1 MWNTRTL
8 QITLAAACTLGF
20 VASAS
25 GKTCQQ
31 NFRSVGDSRNGL
43 LFTSEITVPGLK
55 PRSALGQV
63 RKAALDEGNNFV
75 SGDVISETEGKMY
88 ILQTDTKM
96 PLVSII
102 TASNGGN
109 VIVGTKLSRG
119 QTAKEEDARSALCG
133 WLDKIKA
140 GPEGEAIAEA
150 VRISSGFDKPIQA
163 TAVGMSTQ
171 MGKDSKRLQREV
183 NTAPLRAL
191 FSGSSAAPDTDAMYQ
206 PLLVKYF
213 GRRFVIDG
221 QVYTAQ
227 PNRFSKTFEVGYL
240 VTKMKG
246 IGGIG
251 GRQANDDNNANF
263 TVHCALAPDQ
273 MALGATL
280 RENDWVKLEGVV
292 DEMDTGGVHLRD
304 CRQVK

>member
-1 MWNTRTL
+1 
-8 QITLAAACTLGF
+8 
-20 VASAS
+20 
-25 GKTCQQ
+25 
-31 NFRSVGDSRNGL
+31 
-43 LFTSEITVPGLK
+43 
-55 PRSALGQV
+55 
-63 RKAALDEGNNFV
+63 
-75 SGDVISETEGKMY
+75 MY
-88 ILQTDTKM
+88 VLQTDTKM

-109 VIVGTKLSRG
+109 VVVGTKLSRG

-133 WLDKIKA
+133 WLDKLKT

-150 VRISSGFDKPIQA
+150 VRVSSGSTSRSRPLRSGCPPNGQGRQA
-163 TAVGMSTQ
+163 AAAGI
-171 MGKDSKRLQREV
+171 

-191 FSGSSAAPDTDAMYQ
+191 FSGTSTPPDTDAMYQ
-206 PLLVKYF
+206 PLLVKYSAVVHHRWP
-213 GRRFVIDG
+213 GLHRP
-221 QVYTAQ
+221 AQ
-227 PNRFSKTFEVGYL
+227 PLAKTFEVGYL

-251 GRQANDDNNANF
+251 GRQSNDDNNANF

-292 DEMDTGGVHLRD
+292 DKMDTGGVHLRD